1 MFCSVLPWAGVE
13 ATSSLIPGAVA
24 DDVRGIDDP
33 YGVYTLM
40 AGLVVL
46 GCGLAGLLSAFPRLA
61 ALAAVPAGVAMVTLL
76 RFVTVGGGG
85 SLRDRISFD
94 LGGLLSIEPVLRFG
108 WFAALGCA
116 LAAVVL
122 SALAL
127 FRRA

>member
-1 MFCSVLPWAGVE
+1 MADDLTPTPARPRVRRGHALAVTAAGALLVFCSVLPWAGVE

-76 RFVTVGGGG
+76 RFVT
-85 SLRDRISFD
+85 
-94 LGGLLSIEPVLRFG
+94 
-108 WFAALGCA
+108 
-116 LAAVVL
+116 
-122 SALAL
+122 
-127 FRRA
+127 